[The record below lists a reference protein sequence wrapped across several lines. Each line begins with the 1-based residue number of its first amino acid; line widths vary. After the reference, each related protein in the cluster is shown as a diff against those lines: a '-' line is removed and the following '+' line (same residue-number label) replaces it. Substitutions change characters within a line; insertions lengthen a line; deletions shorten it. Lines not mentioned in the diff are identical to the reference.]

1 VNRDATLRAQSR
13 PLVLAATVLGV
24 ALFGPGTASAHDLIA
39 RVNPSVDPIRVE
51 AGYDDGT
58 PAEAARA
65 TVTDADGNAIA
76 SGILDDKGMW
86 SFPRP
91 GPGRYEIVVELAG
104 HRDAVVL
111 VIEDESPA
119 VSSRWRLDKDLG
131 RAIGLTLLLGGTL
144 AFILLRRRKR
154 TVRTTSE
161 P

>member
-1 VNRDATLRAQSR
+1 
-13 PLVLAATVLGV
+13 
-24 ALFGPGTASAHDLIA
+24 
-39 RVNPSVDPIRVE
+39 
-51 AGYDDGT
+51 
-58 PAEAARA
+58 
-65 TVTDADGNAIA
+65 
-76 SGILDDKGMW
+76 MW

-111 VIEDESPA
+111 VIENESPA